1 MRYFLKFKHF
11 DKYSTDDLEHNKAS
25 FALFEEFKDQQELIA
40 KVDSTKLKAKY
51 GDNSLTDDNVIEIMR
66 EHIKF
71 KYLLF
76 CMALYHPMTSK
87 RMKVLWNNYSKNCGF
102 VIVYSVEKVIDFL
115 RKHNKQGAYNIRD
128 VEYVEKEMYLTDYFD
143 CLLEVYG
150 KENVDEKL
158 AFNEFSLR
166 LRQKGCNG
174 DQIRFM
180 STKTKYEHF
189 IEQEIRIIKI
199 LEDEKLIDNHCS
211 KQFVIPD
218 MVYILSTSGQ
228 ECIMTISSICR
239 RLRIKCA
246 LIGPNET
253 LKLN

>member
-11 DKYSTDDLEHNKAS
+11 DKYSIDDLKRSRAS

-40 KVDSTKLKAKY
+40 KVDSAKLNAKY

-66 EHIKF
+66 EHIKY

-76 CMALYHPMTSK
+76 CMAFYHPMTPK
-87 RMKVLWNNYSKNCGF
+87 RMKALWNNYSGNCGF
-102 VIVYSVEKVIDFL
+102 LMVYSVEKVIDFL
-115 RKHNKQGAYNIRD
+115 RKHNKQGVYNIKD

-143 CLLEVYG
+143 CLLEAYG

-158 AFNEFSLR
+158 AFNEFLLR
-166 LRQKGCNG
+166 LHQKGCNG
-174 DQIRFM
+174 DEIKFM
-180 STKTKYEHF
+180 STKTKYEHS
-189 IEQEIRIIKI
+189 IEHEIRIIKI

-211 KQFVIPD
+211 KQFVMPE

-228 ECIMTISSICR
+228 DCILTISSICQK
-239 RLRIKCA
+239 LKIKYA
-246 LIGPNET
+246 IIGPNQI